1 MTTNESDISDWGFFC
16 EIDTGVVYD
25 RPYFFQDL
33 EMTFKPPPQK
43 HHQQEQQQEQKRQPE
58 QYQQQQYQQQQYYP
72 PPNRVH
78 NLGGHSPILDACA
91 VVAMSVFVFL
101 L

>member
-1 MTTNESDISDWGFFC
+1 MATNKSDISDWGFFC

-25 RPYFFQDL
+25 HPYFFQDL

-43 HHQQEQQQEQKRQPE
+43 QQQQEQQQQQQQKQKQT
-58 QYQQQQYQQQQYYP
+58 QYQQQQQQQYYP
-72 PPNRVH
+72 PANRVH